1 MIKEECNMSDNLNT
15 GVGKGI
21 HSEFAPNCN
30 MRIELFDHAGN
41 LKEVRNVHNTVTTA
55 GKNGLMDQVLASPS
69 LTKPGWMELGTG
81 SPAATLLGSYISGSR
96 VALTSKT
103 RTDNVVTMV
112 GDWGAGV
119 GTGAI
124 TEAGVF
130 DVVTQN
136 TVNMWMSASFA
147 VVNKGASDS
156 LKITWTL
163 TGN

>member
-1 MIKEECNMSDNLNT
+1 MSDKLNCEA
-15 GVGKGI
+15 GKGLK
-21 HSEFAPNCN
+21 SEFNPSVN
-30 MRIELFDHAGN
+30 MRVELFDSLGN
-41 LKEVRNVHNTVTTA
+41 IKEVRNVHNTVTTA
-55 GKNGLMDQVLASPS
+55 GKNGLMDQILTAPTLA
-69 LTKPGWMELGTG
+69 KPGWMELGTG

-96 VALTSKT
+96 VALTSKL

-112 GDWGAGV
+112 GDWGAGT

>member
-1 MIKEECNMSDNLNT
+1 MIKEECNMSDKHNA
-15 GVGKGI
+15 GIGKGI
-21 HSEFAPNCN
+21 KSDFAPNCN
-30 MRIELFDHAGN
+30 MRIELFDKSGN
-41 LKEVRNVHNTVTTA
+41 LKDSRDIHNTVTIA
-55 GKNGLMDQVLASPS
+55 GKNGLMDQILGSPS
-69 LTKPGWMELGTG
+69 LQKPGWMELGTG